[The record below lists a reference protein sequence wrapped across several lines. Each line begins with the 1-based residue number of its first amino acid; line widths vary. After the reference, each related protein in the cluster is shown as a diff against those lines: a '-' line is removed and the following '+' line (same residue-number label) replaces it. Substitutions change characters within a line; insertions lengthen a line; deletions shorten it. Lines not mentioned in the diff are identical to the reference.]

1 MSTGPEDQKPVA
13 VGSSPAEAAA
23 ADGREKH
30 QMKQPAPDVEDI
42 TAKGEAPAE
51 VPQEAAV
58 PAKPRH
64 PVIELLARYRAIFGA
79 AWAHRDELAG
89 PRRLSDEAAFLPA
102 ALSLQDTPVHPAPR
116 RLAYLI
122 MGLFV
127 IALVWSIFGKIDIV
141 AVAPGRVVVS
151 ERTKLIQPLE
161 RSVVKR
167 VLVNDGDHVV
177 AGQPL
182 VELDPT
188 AASADKT
195 TAHDQQKS
203 ALSEVLR
210 ARAIQQALQNLQQ
223 LAPASIG
230 LPVKYMPEFP
240 KEWSAAETAAAQ
252 AQLQGEW
259 GDVTA
264 KLAKLSAEIG
274 RRQAEIVTARAVV
287 SKLETTVPMAQARET
302 DFKKLVDQGYISGHA
317 TQDKTRERVELERD
331 LATQRANLLQ
341 TQATLRESE
350 NSRAAYL
357 AEVRRTLY
365 EREAQADLKR
375 QQATQEQAKATQ
387 RENLTTLKAP
397 VAGVVQ
403 QLAIHTTGGVVT
415 EAQALMIIVPEGA
428 QVTAEVTL
436 ENKDIGFVNVGNGA
450 EIKLETFPYT
460 RYGTVQ
466 ASVDRVTADAVNDEK
481 RGAIFPVTLA
491 LKTKQIDVDGKM
503 IQLVPGMNLTAEIK
517 TGQRRVIEYLL
528 SPIQRAG
535 SESLRER

>member
-1 MSTGPEDQKPVA
+1 MNTPVETGHSQTEPVR
-13 VGSSPAEAAA
+13 AE
-23 ADGREKH
+23 
-30 QMKQPAPDVEDI
+30 PV
-42 TAKGEAPAE
+42 EAPAA
-51 VPQEAAV
+51 P
-58 PAKPRH
+58 KPRH
-64 PVIELLARYRAIFGA
+64 PVIELLARYRAIFRA
-79 AWAHRDELAG
+79 AWAHRAELAG
-89 PRRLSDEAAFLPA
+89 PARMADEAAFLPA

-116 RLAYLI
+116 RFAYAI
-122 MGLFV
+122 MALFV
-127 IALVWSIFGKIDIV
+127 IAVVWSIFGKIDIV
-141 AVAPGRVVVS
+141 AIAPGRVVVS

-161 RSVVKR
+161 RSVVKS
-167 VLVNDGDHVV
+167 VLVKDGDRVRE
-177 AGQPL
+177 GQAL

-195 TAHDQQKS
+195 TAQDQLKS

-210 ARAIQQALQNLQQ
+210 ARAIQQALQNMQHAT
-223 LAPASIG
+223 LASTGLAAKYVPNFPA
-230 LPVKYMPEFP
+230 
-240 KEWSAAETAAAQ
+240 EWSAAEKAAAQ
-252 AQLQGEW
+252 AQLEGEW

-264 KLAKLSAEIG
+264 KLAKLAAEVS
-274 RRQAEIVTARAVV
+274 RRQAEIATARAVV
-287 SKLETTVPMAQARET
+287 EKLETTVPLAQARET

-331 LATQRANLLQ
+331 LHTQRANLLQ

-387 RENLTTLKAP
+387 RENLTVLRAP

-415 EAQALMIIVPEGA
+415 EAQALMIIVPDGA

-436 ENKDIGFVNVGNGA
+436 ENKDIGFVNVGNEA
-450 EIKLETFPYT
+450 AIKLETFPYT
-460 RYGTVQ
+460 RYGTVAAQ
-466 ASVDRVTADAVNDEK
+466 VDRVTADAVNDEK

-528 SPIQRAG
+528 SPIQKAG